1 MKAITT
7 GSFGQHFQTLDQTE
21 TENTRFVSPSQ
32 FCELLTSRRNLLRS
46 DDRTAQLRGLV
57 DPSIGVRFLVREE
70 DLAKLAQ

>member
-7 GSFGQHFQTLDQTE
+7 GFFGQHFRALEQTK
-21 TENTRFVSPSQ
+21 TENTCYVSPSQ

-46 DDRTAQLRGLV
+46 DDRTAKLRGLV